1 MIRRKAKPGLPR
13 GIGMTSQGTRDRL
26 VRRLREHGIRDESV
40 LRAIGSTPRHE
51 FVDEALAS
59 RAYEDTALP
68 IGLGQT
74 ISQPWVVAKMTE
86 AVLDGGSPQKVL
98 EVGTGSG
105 YQAAI
110 LACLVPQ
117 VFTVE
122 RIEELLKLARRR
134 FHKIGLNNIYTRY
147 ADGHLGWPSQ
157 APFDGI
163 VVTAAA
169 THVPVELIDQL
180 IGNSRVELLVA
191 HPLALGAEFQQ
202 STERRVHFRQ
212 NNVHGV
218 STPLVVVTIT
228 CCARP
233 AQWRRPC
240 RLVVGVSRAAHGT
253 RRAFSPATAGPASVP
268 TPAAGIA
275 RSVGTCTTR

>member
-1 MIRRKAKPGLPR
+1 LIHHRKIKDMPK

-26 VRRLREHGIRDESV
+26 VSRLRNHDIRDERV
-40 LRAIGSTPRHE
+40 LKAVATTPRHE
-51 FVDEALAS
+51 FVDEALSS

-86 AVLDGGSPQKVL
+86 ALLDGGSPEKVL

-110 LACLVPQ
+110 LALLVPK

-134 FHKIGLNNIYTRY
+134 FHRLGLNNIFARY

-163 VVTAAA
+163 IVTAAA
-169 THVPVELIDQL
+169 THVPEELIDQL
-180 IGNSRVELLVA
+180 RVGGVLVA
-191 HPLALGAEFQQ
+191 PVEKGGMQRLMLIRRTEEGYEQEDLG
-202 STERRVHFRQ
+202 
-212 NNVHGV
+212 GV
-218 STPLVVVTIT
+218 I
-228 CCARP
+228 
-233 AQWRRPC
+233 
-240 RLVVGVSRAAHGT
+240 
-253 RRAFSPATAGPASVP
+253 FVP
-268 TPAAGIA
+268 MLSGL
-275 RSVGTCTTR
+275 S